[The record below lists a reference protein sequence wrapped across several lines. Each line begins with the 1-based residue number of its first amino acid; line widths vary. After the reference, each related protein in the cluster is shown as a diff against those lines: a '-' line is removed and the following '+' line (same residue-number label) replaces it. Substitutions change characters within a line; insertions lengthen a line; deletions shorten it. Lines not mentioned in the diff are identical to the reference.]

1 VTDATAREPGAQAT
15 ADDSDDER
23 ALFFGI
29 SAARLR
35 GRVVWASVLMVASV
49 LLPHD
54 VVGGSPQFV
63 WDIASELAPAPLL
76 AALALPIAGVAMLV
90 ARFATRRATSLAAV
104 CLGAL
109 LPAAIVKKLGA
120 ERSEWDAFSL
130 PDTLSSRPA
139 GALLSLGLVAAAAN
153 LSFRPHTRRAT
164 PIVVGAAV
172 ASALYYYAW
181 PARGEAPL
189 VLVWRALKFLP
200 ELPGLRY
207 QLGSIILVFI
217 ALWPLVVTL
226 AGGALVLSK
235 PAKKDESW
243 LALVANWGLS
253 FWLFML
259 AYRALAMSQA
269 TVGLLTYLGTILL
282 VTAAIVLV
290 SASVAAMVEGLYV
303 GHGDLAP
310 PSRARP
316 TEIEPADPFREAAAI
331 APRVVEVAPG
341 LSPKAAISIAAGIVV
356 ALAAGLVAIAR
367 PPEKAPAWDLDPPSD
382 AADEV
387 FGQRLIQWGIAR
399 QNWDFGVRHEGGAA
413 QRLEVKSSAKGLV
426 DQAKAVDAGLGAA
439 FVTLTDESDDLDLAG
454 RKFARLVAGVN
465 DASRAAKL
473 PYFVDA
479 SVMYRQ
485 TDDGMQRHFF
495 AYAYKVEQVRRFE
508 VDGAERAALRVRPLG
523 HDRDGHVRLG
533 FSRDADPYAL
543 VVLSVTDASAADMAA
558 SAAIGD
564 CTDQPVG
571 HMELYGGLGECG
583 RVVKD
588 AFAGREREV
597 REGVVLGTERHE
609 LQHQIDGPHLPIAT
623 GVRSR
628 LEGYALD
635 YQDRVSREV
644 SAFLAE
650 LTADGLAPKLGLW
663 QLVRYQLASEQGTY
677 PRTALV
683 VLEALAGRSLLR
695 GYVVDGEALW
705 RAWHELFAMS
715 DDELRARARKAWGE
729 LFDGE
734 LAEPKPI

>member
-1 VTDATAREPGAQAT
+1 MTDARDAALVDEAE
-15 ADDSDDER
+15 DER

-29 SAARLR
+29 TAARLR
-35 GRVVWASVLMVASV
+35 ERVVWASLLMVLSV
-49 LLPHD
+49 VLPHD

-63 WDIASELAPAPLL
+63 WDIAAELSPAAVL

-90 ARFATRRATSLAAV
+90 GRLVSKRAVSLAAV

-109 LPAAIVKKLGA
+109 LSAAIVKKLGA
-120 ERSEWDAFSL
+120 DRAQWDAFAL
-130 PDTLSSRPA
+130 PDTLSSRPV
-139 GALLSLGLVAAAAN
+139 GALLSLGLTAAAAN
-153 LSFRPHTRRAT
+153 LSFRAHTRRAV
-164 PIVVGAAV
+164 PVVIGAAV

-189 VLVWRALKFLP
+189 VLVWRALVFLP

-207 QLGSIILVFI
+207 QLGALILVFI
-217 ALWPLVVTL
+217 TLWPLAVTL
-226 AGGALVLSK
+226 AGGALLLRAPS
-235 PAKKDESW
+235 KKDEPW

-282 VTAAIVLV
+282 VTAAIVVV
-290 SASVAAMVEGLYV
+290 SASVAAAVEGLYV
-303 GHGDLAP
+303 GQGDLAP
-310 PSRARP
+310 PSRAGAVDV
-316 TEIEPADPFREAAAI
+316 EPAIGARVDRADDLA
-331 APRVVEVAPG
+331 RTVVESSPG
-341 LSPKAAISIAAGIVV
+341 LSPKAALSIAAGLVV
-356 ALAAGLVAIAR
+356 ALAAGVVALAR
-367 PPEKAPAWDLDPPSD
+367 PPEKAPAWELEPPSET
-382 AADEV
+382 ADEL
-387 FGQRLIQWGIAR
+387 FGRKLIQWGFAR
-399 QNWDFGVRHEGGAA
+399 QSWDFGVRHEGGAA
-413 QRLEVKSSAKGLV
+413 QRLEVKAAARELTEGAKRV
-426 DQAKAVDAGLGAA
+426 DPGLGEAFAA
-439 FVTLTDESDDLDLAG
+439 LTDETDDLDLGG

-465 DASRAAKL
+465 EASRRAEL

-479 SVMYRQ
+479 SVLVRE
-485 TDDGMQRHFF
+485 TEDGAQRHFF

-508 VDGAERAALRVRPLG
+508 VDGTERAALRVRPLG

-543 VVLSVTDASAADMAA
+543 VVLSVTDSSAADMAA

-571 HMELYGGLGECG
+571 HMELYSGLGECG

-663 QLVRYQLASEQGTY
+663 QLLRYQLASEQGTY

-695 GYVVDGEALW
+695 GYEVDAAALW
-705 RAWHELFAMS
+705 RAWLELFAMP

-734 LAEPKPI
+734 LADPRPL